1 MKKVILF
8 LVVVGVIAACAV
20 WYLRRPNS
28 SAMAFRTVTIER
40 GDLLATISATGT
52 VEPEEAID
60 VGAQVTGKI
69 KTIGK
74 AKDGNEID
82 YGSMVD
88 EGMVLAQIDDSLY
101 AAELASAEAGLQQA
115 KAEELKSRADLEQ
128 LQAKLYQAQRDWDRA
143 QKLGPSE
150 ALAQSS
156 YDSYKSA
163 YEVAKANITVGQANI
178 TQAQASIAS
187 AQASLDK
194 AKRNLGYCT
203 IVSPVK
209 GIIIDRRVNM
219 GQTVVS
225 SMSTSSL
232 FLIAKDLTK
241 MQIWVAVNEA
251 DIGYIYAGQPV
262 SFTVTAFP
270 GRVFKGQVSKIR
282 LNATMTQNVVNYVVE
297 INTDNSDGKL
307 LPYLTADIRFELNRR
322 DNVLQVPSAAL
333 RWFPAT
339 EQVSPEFRD
348 SEIMKNA
355 VDSPGSTR
363 PQGSRDSR
371 ASQTRKPSPEVNA
384 QNQGVL
390 WVQSGDFV
398 KPLPV
403 QVGAADGIMTEIS
416 GPEVQEGLAV
426 ITGEQTS
433 QDDDGNSAT
442 TSPFTP
448 QFRRR

>member
-8 LVVVGVIAACAV
+8 LLVVGVIAACVV
-20 WYLRRPNS
+20 WYLRRPNGS
-28 SAMAFRTVTIER
+28 TMAFRTVKIER

-69 KTIGK
+69 KTMGK
-74 AKDGNEID
+74 DNDGNEID
-82 YGSMVD
+82 YGSIVK

-101 AAELASAEAGLQQA
+101 AAELASAEAQLQQA
-115 KAEELKSRADLEQ
+115 KAEELKSKADLEQ

-156 YDSYKSA
+156 YDSYRSA
-163 YEVAKANITVGQANI
+163 YEVAKANIIVGQASI

-187 AQASLDK
+187 ATAVLDK

-209 GIIIDRRVNM
+209 GIIIDRRVNT

-232 FLIAKDLTK
+232 FLIARDLTK

-270 GRVFKGQVSKIR
+270 GRVFKGQVDKIR

-322 DNVLQVPSAAL
+322 DNVLKVPNAAL

-339 EQVSPEFRD
+339 EQVAPEFRD

-355 VDSPGSTR
+355 AGSQGAGG
-363 PQGSRDSR
+363 PQGSQGGR
-371 ASQTRKPSPEVNA
+371 ASETRKPAVDA
-384 QNQGVL
+384 RTQNQGVL
-390 WVQSGDFV
+390 WVQSESFV
-398 KPLPV
+398 KPLTV
-403 QVGAADGIMTEIS
+403 QIGTTDGIMTEIS
-416 GPEVQEGLAV
+416 GPEVQEELAV

-433 QDDDGNSAT
+433 QDDGGNSAT
-442 TSPFTP
+442 TNPFTP